1 MLVVFAN
8 EMRLLARDR
17 LAVLWMFLGP
27 ILFITLIVAAR
38 YEGSSKPLPLLPVVN
53 ADQGPVA
60 KAFIKLLSERARVAE
75 VELPE
80 AKRIVRDDGRA
91 AAAIVFPEGLSK
103 RYLQGRPSEVT
114 LLTDPAEA
122 IGVRRVQLHLLLA
135 GREAAE
141 LADPIGN
148 ERIHVVEQ
156 NLTGNRLTRQ
166 SHEQNVPG
174 FAIMFTLLAVVFG
187 TATSLRSEN
196 DWGTTAR
203 LLIAPVGFGRVLL
216 GKIAARLV
224 VGTLQMIVLLLWGHL
239 VFGISLGSS
248 RAAVVLVA
256 LACAFGSVALGMV
269 VAGIARSAAQVL
281 PIALG
286 MVLLASAVAGLWW
299 PLHSEP
305 PWMQEVAVFAFPT
318 WSMQAMTDLV
328 LRDRGLGAV
337 ALPVSVS
344 VIEGAVLLTLGIY
357 VFRASGATR

>member
-1 MLVVFAN
+1 MLVVFGN
-8 EMRLLARDR
+8 EMRLLGRDHP
-17 LAVLWMFLGP
+17 AIVWMFLGP

-38 YEGSSKPLPLLPVVN
+38 YEGSPTPRPLLPIVN
-53 ADQGPVA
+53 DDQGPVA
-60 KAFIKLLSERARVAE
+60 KAFIKLLAERADVPEVSRPDAE
-75 VELPE
+75 RL
-80 AKRIVRDDGRA
+80 VRDQGRA
-91 AAAIVFPEGLSK
+91 AAAIVFPEGLS
-103 RYLQGRPSEVT
+103 RHYLQGRSSELL

-122 IGVRRVQLHLLLA
+122 IGVKRAQLHLLLA

-156 NLTGNRLTRQ
+156 NLTGDRLSRQ

-203 LLIAPVGFGRVLL
+203 LLIAPVGFGRVLI
-216 GKIAARLV
+216 GKAAARLLTGAV
-224 VGTLQMIVLLLWGHL
+224 QLIVLLLWGHFA
-239 VFGISLGSS
+239 FGISLGSS
-248 RAAVVLVA
+248 RVAVVVVA
-256 LACAFGSVALGMV
+256 LGCAFGAVAMGML
-269 VAGIARSAAQVL
+269 VAGIARSSAQVL

-286 MVLLASAVAGLWW
+286 MILVASAIAGLWW

-305 PWMQEVAVFAFPT
+305 PWMQHVALLAFPT
-318 WSMQAMTDLV
+318 WAMQAMTDLI

-337 ALPVSVS
+337 ALPVAVS
-344 VIEGAVLLTLGIY
+344 LLEGLLLLALGMI
-357 VFRASGATR
+357 VFRANGATR